1 MHEVFDAFAAVMR
14 SMPPDP
20 DIREAFVFA
29 TWKRVA
35 GELLCEHAVP
45 ARFDQDVLHIA
56 VSNIA
61 CQKHLAD
68 QSPQMLF
75 KLNAI
80 LGNGPV
86 RRIVF
91 VIEENYVI
99 ATRERPAKDTA
110 DEEFISLAERE
121 TTGDVMRSAR
131 QIEDDDLRNAF
142 LLAAGRCLA
151 RRELH
156 YKAEGKQ

>member
-1 MHEVFDAFAAVMR
+1 MSDQEAVT
-14 SMPPDP
+14 PPKP
-20 DIREAFVFA
+20 GQLVFA
-29 TWKRVA
+29 GPRRSKPPR
-35 GELLCEHAVP
+35 
-45 ARFDQDVLHIA
+45 
-56 VSNIA
+56 
-61 CQKHLAD
+61 HLAD
-68 QSPQMLF
+68 LSPQMLF

-80 LGNGPV
+80 LGNGTV
-86 RRIVF
+86 RRIEF
-91 VIEENYVI
+91 VVDEKCVI
-99 ATRERPAKDTA
+99 ATRERPSKDTA